1 MRKWS
6 GSKLPLK
13 LSRAIE
19 IATNQVYKDEDFN
32 FSNVIKLKDQIISKE
47 VKIMLEE
54 LSMFELNFVSI
65 PFGYFEDVG
74 NE

>member
-1 MRKWS
+1 MKGFGNSNRKTKKS
-6 GSKLPLK
+6 EKTANNL
-13 LSRAIE
+13 
-19 IATNQVYKDEDFN
+19 Q
-32 FSNVIKLKDQIISKE
+32 KDQIISKE
-47 VKIMLEE
+47 VKIMLKE

>member
-1 MRKWS
+1 M
-6 GSKLPLK
+6 
-13 LSRAIE
+13 
-19 IATNQVYKDEDFN
+19 
-32 FSNVIKLKDQIISKE
+32 ISKE